1 MSEETTAPVA
11 VEAAAPVEAPAPVE
25 VSAPAE
31 APVEAAPAAEPE
43 DRFWENEVDWSGVN
57 PSSEDWLESF
67 DERVRPF
74 VKGSYDLRQSE
85 IDSIREDKAFISRMY
100 DSALDDDM
108 SSPAHKE
115 LATKLTAAEEA
126 ATTHQSR
133 IAELEAELLE
143 SRNGYEE
150 YRGGKEAEIVD
161 KFIDAN
167 ISAIKAASPEDISM
181 FQVLAGDLGDPKD
194 DRYNYLDTET
204 AWRIVQ
210 AGMGDKVVQMHKDG
224 VPASYI
230 NTLLDVVA
238 SSAKKAAP
246 APAPSPAPRAVPAAS
261 SARVVSGAD
270 SGARG
275 SGRVASTSA
284 KKRIAKGDLRSVTN
298 SVLDK
303 YM

>member
-1 MSEETTAPVA
+1 MSEETIAPA
-11 VEAAAPVEAPAPVE
+11 PVEAAAPVEASAPVE
-25 VSAPAE
+25 SP
-31 APVEAAPAAEPE
+31 APVEAAPVEAAAPPE
-43 DRFWENEVDWSGVN
+43 DRFWENEVDWNGID
-57 PSSEDWLESF
+57 PADEDWLENF
-67 DERVRPF
+67 DERVRPY
-74 VKGSYDLRQSE
+74 VKGSYNLRQAE
-85 IDSIREDKAFISRMY
+85 IDSIREDKDFIARMY
-100 DSALDDDM
+100 DSALDEDM
-108 SSPAHKE
+108 SSPMHKE
-115 LATKLTAAEEA
+115 LSTKLTAAEA
-126 ATTHQSR
+126 AAVTSQAR

-150 YRGGKEAEIVD
+150 YRGGKEAELVD
-161 KFIDAN
+161 NFIEAN
-167 ISAIKAASPEDISM
+167 LQAIKAAPPEEIAM

-204 AWRIVQ
+204 AWKVVK
-210 AGMGDKVVQMHKDG
+210 AGMGEKVVQMHKDG

-230 NTLLDVVA
+230 STLLEVVSA
-238 SSAKKAAP
+238 SAARAP
-246 APAPSPAPRAVPAAS
+246 APVAAAPPPRAVPAAA

-284 KKRIAKGDLRSVTN
+284 KKKIRGGDLRSVTN